1 MAKQKTNLTKSQVA
15 KKSKSHSAVSVAL
28 SDPDLKKEDFED
40 MTAFFVEIALR
51 VGLDRSTLI
60 KHASPYRAKILT
72 RWNQLEADN
81 SSPEQSD
88 ELEIIARQQA
98 MIESQGVKLSEQDHR
113 IAVLE
118 KIISH
123 SNIEI
128 TDTPD
133 NAMASLA
140 HTRKELDVMGF
151 AFRALLAHVEEL
163 GILIV
168 DSRLI
173 DRGGGDGR
181 ILEICTKEQLSGYV
195 RWTNARD

>member
-1 MAKQKTNLTKSQVA
+1 MAKPKTNLNKSQVA
-15 KKSKSHSAVSVAL
+15 KKSKSHSAVSVVL

-60 KHASPYRAKILT
+60 KHASPYRAKILA

-88 ELEIIARQQA
+88 ELEIMARQQA
-98 MIESQGVKLSEQDHR
+98 MIESQGVKLSEQHHR

-173 DRGGGDGR
+173 DRGSGDGR

>member
-1 MAKQKTNLTKSQVA
+1 MA

-28 SDPDLKKEDFED
+28 SDPDLEKEDFED
-40 MTAFFVEIALR
+40 MTAFFDEIALR
-51 VGLDRSTLI
+51 VGLSRSTLI
-60 KHASPYRAKILT
+60 KHASPYRAKILA
-72 RWNQLEADN
+72 RWNQLEVNN
-81 SSPEQSD
+81 SSPNQGD

-98 MIESQGVKLSEQDHR
+98 MIESQGIKLSEQAHR

-128 TDTPD
+128 ADTPD

-140 HTRKELDVMGF
+140 HIRKEMDVMGF

-163 GILIV
+163 GILII

-173 DRGGGDGR
+173 DRGSGDGR
-181 ILEICTKEQLSGYV
+181 IHEICTKEQLSGYV
-195 RWTNARD
+195 RWTNARE

>member
-28 SDPDLKKEDFED
+28 SNPDLKKEDFED
-40 MTAFFVEIALR
+40 LTAFFVEIALR

-60 KHASPYRAKILT
+60 KHASPYRAKILA
-72 RWNQLEADN
+72 RWIQLEADN

-98 MIESQGVKLSEQDHR
+98 MIESQGIKLSEQAHR
-113 IAVLE
+113 VSVLE

-123 SNIEI
+123 SNLEI
-128 TDTPD
+128 ADTPD

-140 HTRKELDVMGF
+140 HVRKEMDVIGL
-151 AFRALLAHVEEL
+151 AFQTLLAHVKEL
-163 GILIV
+163 GILID

-173 DRGGGDGR
+173 DRGSGDGR
-181 ILEICTKEQLSGYV
+181 VHEICSKEQLSGFL
-195 RWTNARD
+195 RWTNARK

>member
-1 MAKQKTNLTKSQVA
+1 MPKQKTNLTKSQVA

-28 SDPDLKKEDFED
+28 SDPVLPDMEFDD
-40 MTAFFVEIALR
+40 MTAFFDEIALR
-51 VGLDRSTLI
+51 VGLSRSTLI
-60 KHASPYRAKILT
+60 KHASPYRAKILA
-72 RWNQLEADN
+72 RWDQLEAN
-81 SSPEQSD
+81 HSSPDQGD

-98 MIESQGVKLSEQDHR
+98 MIESQRVKLSEQAHR

-133 NAMASLA
+133 NAMASLT
-140 HTRKELDVMGF
+140 HTRKEMDVMGF
-151 AFRALLAHVEEL
+151 AFRALLAHVKEL

-181 ILEICTKEQLSGYV
+181 IHEICTKEQLSGYV
-195 RWTNARD
+195 RWTNARE

>member
-1 MAKQKTNLTKSQVA
+1 MPKQKTNLTKSQVA
-15 KKSKSHSAVSVAL
+15 KKSKSLSAVSVAL
-28 SDPDLKKEDFED
+28 SAPDLPHMEFDD
-40 MTAFFVEIALR
+40 MTAFFDEIALR
-51 VGLDRSTLI
+51 VGLSRSTLI
-60 KHASPYRAKILT
+60 KHASPYRAKILA
-72 RWNQLEADN
+72 RWDQLEAN
-81 SSPEQSD
+81 HSSPDQGD

-98 MIESQGVKLSEQDHR
+98 MIESQGVKLSEQAHR

-133 NAMASLA
+133 NAMASLT
-140 HTRKELDVMGF
+140 HTRKEMDVMGF

-173 DRGGGDGR
+173 DRGRGDGR
-181 ILEICTKEQLSGYV
+181 ILEICTKDQLSGYV